1 MHEHMSE
8 PPPARPVVLV
18 VDDDLDHA
26 TMLEVALE
34 ASGFEVVTAYSCR
47 DAQEALSRRAVD
59 AMVADLTLGDGTAID
74 VLQGAARRPR
84 VSIVLTG
91 MDSDEDVER
100 TRAAG
105 FSAHFVKPT
114 SIDDLTDA
122 LREGLARRTSGFV
135 VSANAPSTKRSVR

>member
-1 MHEHMSE
+1 MHGRMTE
-8 PPPARPVVLV
+8 PPPARPTVLV
-18 VDDDLDHA
+18 VDDDVDHA

-47 DAQEALSRRAVD
+47 DARHALATRAVD

-74 VLQGAARRPR
+74 VIQGAPRRPR
-84 VSIVLTG
+84 VAIVLTG

-114 SIDDLTDA
+114 SIDDLTGA

-135 VSANAPSTKRSVR
+135 VSGNEPATKRSAR